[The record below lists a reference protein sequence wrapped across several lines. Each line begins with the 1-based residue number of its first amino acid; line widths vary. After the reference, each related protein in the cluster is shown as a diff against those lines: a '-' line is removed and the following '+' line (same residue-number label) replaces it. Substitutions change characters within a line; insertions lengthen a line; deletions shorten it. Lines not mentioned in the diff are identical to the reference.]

1 MRAGGGV
8 DATRAVGCGSLFD
21 TFETRVG
28 QRAMEYCPAN
38 DGASVFVHLYQVV
51 HQNVPEPEARADM
64 ERFWT
69 LTPVYQALIEEV
81 LRAHL
86 SS

>member
-1 MRAGGGV
+1 
-8 DATRAVGCGSLFD
+8 
-21 TFETRVG
+21 
-28 QRAMEYCPAN
+28 
-38 DGASVFVHLYQVV
+38 VFVHLYQVV